1 MARAGSSRPPIRSR
15 SSGPLR
21 SVRSPGAERQW
32 ETVYVVDFVGDGLGT
47 TRVVS
52 SHLYD
57 PAGARQGCLSV
68 RARDRR
74 THGWAWPVHRGTA
87 RDRPLVG
94 RLLRRPRRRPAARR
108 PARPARAALR
118 PCGHLGRPHRPR
130 GEPEAGAA
138 ADALGGSDAALAA
151 PEDRPSGK
159 GATTVPVL
167 GRRSDNRPAGL
178 GSLHRHRI
186 PPDEAELSQP
196 RGNQGPPPCRRVPA
210 RLSSGTREAEICA
223 DALGGTVAR
232 LGPPKISTSAI
243 PIATSCPRCVPGSI
257 HHAAQASASRSEAK
271 TDCSTMS

>member
-21 SVRSPGAERQW
+21 SVRSRGAERQW

-52 SHLYD
+52 PLRSR
-57 PAGARQGCLSV
+57 GGRQGCLSV

-87 RDRPLVG
+87 RDRPLAG

-196 RGNQGPPPCRRVPA
+196 RGDHGPPPCRRVPA

-223 DALGGTVAR
+223 DALGGAVAR
-232 LGPPKISTSAI
+232 LGPPKVSTSAI

-271 TDCSTMS
+271 TGYSTMS